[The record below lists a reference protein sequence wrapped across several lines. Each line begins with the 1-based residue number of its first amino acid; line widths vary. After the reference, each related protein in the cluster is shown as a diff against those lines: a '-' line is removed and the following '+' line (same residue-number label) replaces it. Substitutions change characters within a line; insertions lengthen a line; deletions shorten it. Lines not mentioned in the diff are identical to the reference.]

1 MRAIKT
7 IKRLILMMA
16 FTVLMAVYSA
26 GGQTAF
32 AATKY
37 YSLKE
42 LGMSGCTTDRVDY
55 GVLSIKGKT
64 VRYVK
69 YELSEKTNRWVQ
81 TGGVKTA
88 TLTSKTKY
96 YLADPAKISSDSQP
110 AGRNK
115 TPKKAKKTMRK
126 KPRSIDTEK
135 WILKT
140 NKRKIKKH
148 LQVRNNEIRIVKGKV
163 TKILIGIKG

>member
-7 IKRLILMMA
+7 IKRFILMMA
-16 FTVLMAVYSA
+16 FTVIIAVYSA
-26 GGQTAF
+26 GGHTAM
-32 AATKY
+32 AAKY

-42 LGMSGCTTDRVDY
+42 IGMSGCTEDRVDY
-55 GVLSIKGKT
+55 GILSIKGKT
-64 VRYVK
+64 VKYVK

-88 TLTSKTKY
+88 KLTAKTKY
-96 YLADPAKISSDSQP
+96 YLADPDKISTASQSKS
-110 AGRNK
+110 RSK
-115 TPKKAKKTMRK
+115 TSKKTKKTMRK
-126 KPRSIDTEK
+126 KPKGINTEK

-140 NKRKIKKH
+140 NKSSIKKH
-148 LQVRNNEIRIVKGKV
+148 LQVRNNEIRIVKGKI